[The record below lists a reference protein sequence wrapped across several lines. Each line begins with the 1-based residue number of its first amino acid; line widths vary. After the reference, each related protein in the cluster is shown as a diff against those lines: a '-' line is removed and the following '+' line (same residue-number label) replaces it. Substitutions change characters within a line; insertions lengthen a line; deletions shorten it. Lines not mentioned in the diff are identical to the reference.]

1 MAPKFKMAKTFDE
14 YTTEKLDIVQNK
26 LLGDYNA
33 NGIYVI
39 NKKISAELL
48 DLKKIKKESYNNE
61 IFCTAVTNSGRIIDF
76 EIEFKKNSASK
87 LAVAELSVLEG
98 VPKQG
103 GRMMNIIK
111 TPIGKFTGEIT
122 PDFVD
127 KALAK
132 FKVVVNAADEGQDRK
147 DVDDEYIVKRNM
159 LLNYLD
165 QMTQESYN
173 IIYEDYFTQRI
184 NLLKQVNNS
193 YTKKILAIFND
204 EFNKISDYFL
214 LDKKTKKVTNYK
226 AMNELLDKAFEDLS
240 GLKEYEEQEKM
251 FREKMLPILGIFVA
265 GAERIDSSSKKTVL
279 ETVPKRFK
287 EILTEPLLDKK
298 QMEESRIPPTV
309 KETNQEIINKE
320 IKSAMEKIGDRS
332 KKLSGEERTAT
343 AEAAPTK
350 TTKSPAPTKER
361 EKGEG
366 NDPKLR
372 NEENSLAQDFKK
384 LIKEKEKVNNYK
396 HPEEKTGERNFI
408 TYVSPE
414 NVYSSFDSHLP
425 DNYDYDAKT
434 GKRYVGDLADQYTQI
449 LNQSGDDIVAGGE
462 YVTDKEK
469 LKETSRENQAIIN
482 AAVKQEDKI
491 KNQDQG
497 KSPQELRT
505 LGGNG
510 TSFNK

>member
-48 DLKKIKKESYNNE
+48 NLNKVKKESYNNE

-127 KALAK
+127 RALLK
-132 FKVVVNAADEGQDRK
+132 FKVIINASDEGQDRK

-193 YTKKILAIFND
+193 YSKKVLAIFND

-240 GLKEYEEQEKM
+240 GLSEYEEQEKM

-332 KKLSGEERTAT
+332 KKLSGEERTETAT
-343 AEAAPTK
+343 PTPERRVFERERQSGISSDQTRKTPDHVEKLETLKRGEELKNNIKSLRSDFGKNNLEDPTK
-350 TTKSPAPTKER
+350 TKE
-361 EKGEG
+361 
-366 NDPKLR
+366 
-372 NEENSLAQDFKK
+372 A
-384 LIKEKEKVNNYK
+384 VN
-396 HPEEKTGERNFI
+396 
-408 TYVSPE
+408 
-414 NVYSSFDSHLP
+414 
-425 DNYDYDAKT
+425 
-434 GKRYVGDLADQYTQI
+434 QI
-449 LNQSGDDIVAGGE
+449 LNSIAYPTTE
-462 YVTDKEK
+462 
-469 LKETSRENQAIIN
+469 SREI
-482 AAVKQEDKI
+482 
-491 KNQDQG
+491 
-497 KSPQELRT
+497 
-505 LGGNG
+505 GGNG
-510 TSFNK
+510 GAINGYVPNLGQSNLQFEIKPNVSEQLEETPTQTFDNPDKFATVQVRSNVKEGSSDLDGMERS

>member
-48 DLKKIKKESYNNE
+48 NLNKVKKESYNNE

-132 FKVVVNAADEGQDRK
+132 FKVVVNATDEGQDRK

-193 YTKKILAIFND
+193 YSKKVLAIFND

-240 GLKEYEEQEKM
+240 GLSEYEEQEKM

-309 KETNQEIINKE
+309 KETNQETINQE
-320 IKSAMEKIGDRS
+320 IKSTMEKIGDRS
-332 KKLSGEERTAT
+332 KKLSGEERTETAT
-343 AEAAPTK
+343 PTPERRVSERERQSGISSDQTRKTLDHVENLETLKRGEELKNNIKSLRSDFGKNNLEDPTK
-350 TTKSPAPTKER
+350 TKE
-361 EKGEG
+361 
-366 NDPKLR
+366 
-372 NEENSLAQDFKK
+372 A
-384 LIKEKEKVNNYK
+384 V
-396 HPEEKTGERNFI
+396 H
-408 TYVSPE
+408 
-414 NVYSSFDSHLP
+414 
-425 DNYDYDAKT
+425 
-434 GKRYVGDLADQYTQI
+434 QI
-449 LNQSGDDIVAGGE
+449 LNSIAYPTAKVMNDKFTILTTGARQDASLDEQS
-462 YVTDKEK
+462 
-469 LKETSRENQAIIN
+469 LKNFANPEGVVVGVRKFNINKSNDLDGRE
-482 AAVKQEDKI
+482 
-491 KNQDQG
+491 QG
-497 KSPQELRT
+497 
-505 LGGNG
+505 
-510 TSFNK
+510 

>member
-48 DLKKIKKESYNNE
+48 NLNKVKKESYNNE

-132 FKVVVNAADEGQDRK
+132 FKVVVNATDEGQDRK

-240 GLKEYEEQEKM
+240 GLSEYEEQEKM

-332 KKLSGEERTAT
+332 KKLSGEERTET
-343 AEAAPTK
+343 AIPTPERRAP
-350 TTKSPAPTKER
+350 E
-361 EKGEG
+361 
-366 NDPKLR
+366 PKV
-372 NEENSLAQDFKK
+372 
-384 LIKEKEKVNNYK
+384 KEKASEQVAGKGSPLVDEIEATLKKQAQTGQVPQEKLNDYRKLGKYTDIKSNEQKQEKIDLGKFKIEYK
-396 HPEEKTGERNFI
+396 STESSTSQLEQDESSKEIKGQEQTNPEIFKN
-408 TYVSPE
+408 
-414 NVYSSFDSHLP
+414 
-425 DNYDYDAKT
+425 T
-434 GKRYVGDLADQYTQI
+434 GKGL
-449 LNQSGDDIVAGGE
+449 
-462 YVTDKEK
+462 
-469 LKETSRENQAIIN
+469 
-482 AAVKQEDKI
+482 
-491 KNQDQG
+491 
-497 KSPQELRT
+497 
-505 LGGNG
+505 
-510 TSFNK
+510 

>member
-309 KETNQEIINKE
+309 KETNQETINQE
-320 IKSAMEKIGDRS
+320 IKSTMEKIGDRS
-332 KKLSGEERTAT
+332 KKLSGEERTETAT
-343 AEAAPTK
+343 PTPERRVPEPKVKEKASEQVAGKGSPLVDKIEATLKNQAQTGQVPQ
-350 TTKSPAPTKER
+350 
-361 EKGEG
+361 EKL
-366 NDPKLR
+366 NDYRKLGKYTDIKP
-372 NEENSLAQDFKK
+372 NEQKQEKIDLEKFKK
-384 LIKEKEKVNNYK
+384 EYNSTESSTPNEPVVKHEAGQGKGKAKDLSTLFGGVAFTGTPGKEQTAASVNELFGGKE
-396 HPEEKTGERNFI
+396 
-408 TYVSPE
+408 
-414 NVYSSFDSHLP
+414 
-425 DNYDYDAKT
+425 
-434 GKRYVGDLADQYTQI
+434 
-449 LNQSGDDIVAGGE
+449 
-462 YVTDKEK
+462 
-469 LKETSRENQAIIN
+469 
-482 AAVKQEDKI
+482 
-491 KNQDQG
+491 DQG
-497 KSPQELRT
+497 RIQ
-505 LGGNG
+505 
-510 TSFNK
+510 

>member
-48 DLKKIKKESYNNE
+48 NLNKVKKESYNNE

-132 FKVVVNAADEGQDRK
+132 FKVVVNATDEGQDRK

-193 YTKKILAIFND
+193 YSKKVLAIFND

-240 GLKEYEEQEKM
+240 GLSEYEEQEKM

-320 IKSAMEKIGDRS
+320 IKTAMEKIGDRS
-332 KKLSGEERTAT
+332 KKLSGEERTETAT
-343 AEAAPTK
+343 PTPERRAPEPKVKEKASEQVARKGSPLVDEIEATLKNQAQTGQVPQEKLNDYRKLGKYTDIKPNKQKQEKIDLEKFKKEYNSTESSTK
-350 TTKSPAPTKER
+350 TPQQPLRSLNDLNNALGDGQGRVPNNILVH
-361 EKGEG
+361 EK
-366 NDPKLR
+366 NR
-372 NEENSLAQDFKK
+372 N
-384 LIKEKEKVNNYK
+384 
-396 HPEEKTGERNFI
+396 
-408 TYVSPE
+408 
-414 NVYSSFDSHLP
+414 
-425 DNYDYDAKT
+425 
-434 GKRYVGDLADQYTQI
+434 
-449 LNQSGDDIVAGGE
+449 
-462 YVTDKEK
+462 
-469 LKETSRENQAIIN
+469 
-482 AAVKQEDKI
+482 
-491 KNQDQG
+491 
-497 KSPQELRT
+497 
-505 LGGNG
+505 LGG
-510 TSFNK
+510 

>member
-132 FKVVVNAADEGQDRK
+132 FKVVVNATDEGQDRK

-193 YTKKILAIFND
+193 YTKKVLAIFND

-240 GLKEYEEQEKM
+240 GLSEYEEQEKM

-309 KETNQEIINKE
+309 KETNQETINQE
-320 IKSAMEKIGDRS
+320 IKSTMEKIGDRS
-332 KKLSGEERTAT
+332 KKLSGEERTETAT
-343 AEAAPTK
+343 PTPERRVPEPKVKEKASEQVAGKGSPLVDKIEATLKNQAQTGQVPQ
-350 TTKSPAPTKER
+350 
-361 EKGEG
+361 EKL
-366 NDPKLR
+366 NDYRKLGKYTDIKP
-372 NEENSLAQDFKK
+372 NEQKQEKIDLEKFKK
-384 LIKEKEKVNNYK
+384 EYNSTESSTPNEPVVKHEAGQGKGKANDLSTLFGGVAFTGTPGKEQTAASVNELFGGKE
-396 HPEEKTGERNFI
+396 
-408 TYVSPE
+408 
-414 NVYSSFDSHLP
+414 
-425 DNYDYDAKT
+425 
-434 GKRYVGDLADQYTQI
+434 
-449 LNQSGDDIVAGGE
+449 
-462 YVTDKEK
+462 
-469 LKETSRENQAIIN
+469 
-482 AAVKQEDKI
+482 
-491 KNQDQG
+491 DQG
-497 KSPQELRT
+497 RIQ
-505 LGGNG
+505 
-510 TSFNK
+510 

>member
-48 DLKKIKKESYNNE
+48 NLNKVKKESYNNE

-132 FKVVVNAADEGQDRK
+132 FKVVVNATDEGQDRK

-226 AMNELLDKAFEDLS
+226 AVNELLDKAFEDLS
-240 GLKEYEEQEKM
+240 GLSEYEEQEKM

-309 KETNQEIINKE
+309 KETNQETINQE
-320 IKSAMEKIGDRS
+320 IKSTMEKIGDRS

-350 TTKSPAPTKER
+350 TAKSPAPTPER
-361 EKGEG
+361 RVSE
-366 NDPKLR
+366 PKV
-372 NEENSLAQDFKK
+372 
-384 LIKEKEKVNNYK
+384 KEKAPEQVAGTGMSLVDEIEATLKKQAQTGQVPQEKLNDYRKLGKYTDIKSNEQKQEKIDLGKFKIEYK
-396 HPEEKTGERNFI
+396 STESSTSQLEQDESSKEIKGQEQTNPEIFKN
-408 TYVSPE
+408 
-414 NVYSSFDSHLP
+414 
-425 DNYDYDAKT
+425 T
-434 GKRYVGDLADQYTQI
+434 GKGL
-449 LNQSGDDIVAGGE
+449 
-462 YVTDKEK
+462 
-469 LKETSRENQAIIN
+469 
-482 AAVKQEDKI
+482 
-491 KNQDQG
+491 
-497 KSPQELRT
+497 
-505 LGGNG
+505 
-510 TSFNK
+510 

>member
-132 FKVVVNAADEGQDRK
+132 FKVVVNATDEGQDRK

-193 YTKKILAIFND
+193 YTKKVLAIFND

-309 KETNQEIINKE
+309 KETNQETINQE
-320 IKSAMEKIGDRS
+320 IKSTMEKIGDRS
-332 KKLSGEERTAT
+332 KKLSGEERTETAT
-343 AEAAPTK
+343 PTPERRVPEPKVKEKASEQVAGKGSPLVDKIEATLKNQAQTGQVPQ
-350 TTKSPAPTKER
+350 
-361 EKGEG
+361 EKL
-366 NDPKLR
+366 NDYRKLGKYTDIKP
-372 NEENSLAQDFKK
+372 NEQKQEKIDLEKFKK
-384 LIKEKEKVNNYK
+384 EYNSTESSTPNEPVVKHEAGQGKGKANDLSTLFGGVAFTGTPGKEQTAASVNELFGGKE
-396 HPEEKTGERNFI
+396 
-408 TYVSPE
+408 
-414 NVYSSFDSHLP
+414 
-425 DNYDYDAKT
+425 
-434 GKRYVGDLADQYTQI
+434 
-449 LNQSGDDIVAGGE
+449 
-462 YVTDKEK
+462 
-469 LKETSRENQAIIN
+469 
-482 AAVKQEDKI
+482 
-491 KNQDQG
+491 DQG
-497 KSPQELRT
+497 RIQ
-505 LGGNG
+505 
-510 TSFNK
+510 

>member
-48 DLKKIKKESYNNE
+48 NLNKVKKESYNNE

-132 FKVVVNAADEGQDRK
+132 FKVVVNATDEGQDRK

-193 YTKKILAIFND
+193 YTKKVLAIFND

-309 KETNQEIINKE
+309 KETNQETINQE
-320 IKSAMEKIGDRS
+320 IKSTMEKIGDRS
-332 KKLSGEERTAT
+332 KKLSGEERT
-343 AEAAPTK
+343 EAATPTPERRA
-350 TTKSPAPTKER
+350 SER
-361 EKGEG
+361 ENGFKMSSSAHVKEVEQKEQPTPKREEELSEEGKSSEHVAEKGMSLVDKIEATLKNQAQTG
-366 NDPKLR
+366 QKPQEELNDYRKLGKYTDIKP
-372 NEENSLAQDFKK
+372 NKQKQEKIDLGKFK
-384 LIKEKEKVNNYK
+384 IEYN
-396 HPEEKTGERNFI
+396 
-408 TYVSPE
+408 SPE
-414 NVYSSFDSHLP
+414 SSTSQLEQDESSNEIKGQEQTNPEIFK
-425 DNYDYDAKT
+425 KT
-434 GKRYVGDLADQYTQI
+434 GKGL
-449 LNQSGDDIVAGGE
+449 
-462 YVTDKEK
+462 
-469 LKETSRENQAIIN
+469 
-482 AAVKQEDKI
+482 
-491 KNQDQG
+491 
-497 KSPQELRT
+497 
-505 LGGNG
+505 
-510 TSFNK
+510 

>member
-61 IFCTAVTNSGRIIDF
+61 IFCTSVTTSGRIVDF

-132 FKVVVNAADEGQDRK
+132 FKVVVNATDEGQDRK

-193 YTKKILAIFND
+193 YSKKVLAIFND

-240 GLKEYEEQEKM
+240 GLSEYEEQEKM

-320 IKSAMEKIGDRS
+320 IKTAMEKIGDRS
-332 KKLSGEERTAT
+332 KKLSGEERTETAT
-343 AEAAPTK
+343 PTPERRVPEPKVKEKASEQVAGKGSPLVDKIEATLKNQAQTGQVPQ
-350 TTKSPAPTKER
+350 
-361 EKGEG
+361 EKL
-366 NDPKLR
+366 NDYRKLGKYTDIKP
-372 NEENSLAQDFKK
+372 NEQKQEKIDLEKFKK
-384 LIKEKEKVNNYK
+384 EYNSTESSTPNEPVVKHEAGQGKGKAKDLSTLFGGVAFTGTPGKEQTAASVNELFGGKE
-396 HPEEKTGERNFI
+396 
-408 TYVSPE
+408 
-414 NVYSSFDSHLP
+414 
-425 DNYDYDAKT
+425 
-434 GKRYVGDLADQYTQI
+434 
-449 LNQSGDDIVAGGE
+449 
-462 YVTDKEK
+462 
-469 LKETSRENQAIIN
+469 
-482 AAVKQEDKI
+482 
-491 KNQDQG
+491 DQG
-497 KSPQELRT
+497 RIQ
-505 LGGNG
+505 
-510 TSFNK
+510 

>member
-61 IFCTAVTNSGRIIDF
+61 IFCTSVTTSGRIVDF

-132 FKVVVNAADEGQDRK
+132 FKVVVNATDEGQEK
-147 DVDDEYIVKRNM
+147 KEADDEYIVKRNM

-193 YTKKILAIFND
+193 YTKKVLAIFND

-240 GLKEYEEQEKM
+240 GLSEYEEQEKM

-320 IKSAMEKIGDRS
+320 IKTAMEKIGDRS
-332 KKLSGEERTAT
+332 KKLSGEERTETAT
-343 AEAAPTK
+343 PTPERRASEPKVKEKAPEQVAGKGMSLIDEIVTNK
-350 TTKSPAPTKER
+350 QAQTGQVPQEKLNDYRKLGKYTDIKS
-361 EKGEG
+361 
-366 NDPKLR
+366 
-372 NEENSLAQDFKK
+372 NEQKQEEIDLGKFKK
-384 LIKEKEKVNNYK
+384 EYNSTESSTPNEPVVKHEAGQGKGKAKDLSTLFGGVAFTGTPGKEQTAASVNELFGGKE
-396 HPEEKTGERNFI
+396 
-408 TYVSPE
+408 
-414 NVYSSFDSHLP
+414 
-425 DNYDYDAKT
+425 
-434 GKRYVGDLADQYTQI
+434 
-449 LNQSGDDIVAGGE
+449 
-462 YVTDKEK
+462 
-469 LKETSRENQAIIN
+469 
-482 AAVKQEDKI
+482 
-491 KNQDQG
+491 DQG
-497 KSPQELRT
+497 RIQ
-505 LGGNG
+505 
-510 TSFNK
+510 

>member
-48 DLKKIKKESYNNE
+48 NLNKVKKESYNNE

-127 KALAK
+127 RALSK
-132 FKVVVNAADEGQDRK
+132 FKVIINASDEGQDRK

-193 YTKKILAIFND
+193 YSKKVLAIFND

-240 GLKEYEEQEKM
+240 GLSEYEEQEKM

-320 IKSAMEKIGDRS
+320 IKTAMEKIGDRS
-332 KKLSGEERTAT
+332 KKLSGEERTETAT
-343 AEAAPTK
+343 PTPERRVSEPKVKEKAPEQVPGK
-350 TTKSPAPTKER
+350 GSPLVDKIEEILKNPAQTGQTPQESHYNNYLGQKNN
-361 EKGEG
+361 KYQ
-366 NDPKLR
+366 NNINPKKDKYFEDINKIASQQR
-372 NEENSLAQDFKK
+372 IFKKPYENEENYQKK
-384 LIKEKEKVNNYK
+384 L
-396 HPEEKTGERNFI
+396 
-408 TYVSPE
+408 VSP
-414 NVYSSFDSHLP
+414 SQG
-425 DNYDYDAKT
+425 
-434 GKRYVGDLADQYTQI
+434 GKGM
-449 LNQSGDDIVAGGE
+449 GGAP
-462 YVTDKEK
+462 
-469 LKETSRENQAIIN
+469 L
-482 AAVKQEDKI
+482 
-491 KNQDQG
+491 
-497 KSPQELRT
+497 
-505 LGGNG
+505 
-510 TSFNK
+510 

>member
-61 IFCTAVTNSGRIIDF
+61 IFCTSVTTSGRIVDF

-132 FKVVVNAADEGQDRK
+132 FKVVVNATDEGQDRK

-193 YTKKILAIFND
+193 YTKKVLAIFND

-240 GLKEYEEQEKM
+240 GLSEYEEQEKM

-309 KETNQEIINKE
+309 KETNQETINQE
-320 IKSAMEKIGDRS
+320 IKSTMEKIGDRS

-343 AEAAPTK
+343 VEAAPTK
-350 TTKSPAPTKER
+350 TAKSPAPTPERRVSER
-361 EKGEG
+361 ERQSGISSDQTRKTLDHVENLETLKRGEELKNNIKSLRSDFG
-366 NDPKLR
+366 KNNLEDPTKT
-372 NEENSLAQDFKK
+372 
-384 LIKEKEKVNNYK
+384 KEAV
-396 HPEEKTGERNFI
+396 H
-408 TYVSPE
+408 
-414 NVYSSFDSHLP
+414 
-425 DNYDYDAKT
+425 
-434 GKRYVGDLADQYTQI
+434 QI
-449 LNQSGDDIVAGGE
+449 LNSIAYPTAKVMNDKFTILTTGARQDASLDEQS
-462 YVTDKEK
+462 
-469 LKETSRENQAIIN
+469 LKNFANPEGVVVGVRKFNINKSNDLDGRE
-482 AAVKQEDKI
+482 
-491 KNQDQG
+491 QG
-497 KSPQELRT
+497 
-505 LGGNG
+505 
-510 TSFNK
+510 

>member
-61 IFCTAVTNSGRIIDF
+61 IFCTSVTTSGRIVDF

-127 KALAK
+127 RALSK
-132 FKVVVNAADEGQDRK
+132 FKVIINASDEGQDRK

-193 YTKKILAIFND
+193 YSKKVLAIFND
-204 EFNKISDYFL
+204 EFNKIFDYFL

-240 GLKEYEEQEKM
+240 GLSEYEEQEKM

-320 IKSAMEKIGDRS
+320 IKTAMEKIGDRS
-332 KKLSGEERTAT
+332 KKLSGEERTETAT
-343 AEAAPTK
+343 PTPERRV
-350 TTKSPAPTKER
+350 SER
-361 EKGEG
+361 ENGFKMSSSAHVKEVEQKEQPTPKREKELSDEGKSSEQVAGKGMSLVDEIVIKKQAQTG
-366 NDPKLR
+366 QTPQESHYNNYLGQKNNKYQNNINPKKDKYFEDINKMAAQQR
-372 NEENSLAQDFKK
+372 IFKKPYENEENYQKK
-384 LIKEKEKVNNYK
+384 L
-396 HPEEKTGERNFI
+396 
-408 TYVSPE
+408 VSP
-414 NVYSSFDSHLP
+414 SQG
-425 DNYDYDAKT
+425 
-434 GKRYVGDLADQYTQI
+434 GKGM
-449 LNQSGDDIVAGGE
+449 GGAP
-462 YVTDKEK
+462 
-469 LKETSRENQAIIN
+469 LQ
-482 AAVKQEDKI
+482 
-491 KNQDQG
+491 
-497 KSPQELRT
+497 
-505 LGGNG
+505 
-510 TSFNK
+510 

>member
-132 FKVVVNAADEGQDRK
+132 FKVVVNATDEGQDRK

-193 YTKKILAIFND
+193 YTKKVLAIFND

-320 IKSAMEKIGDRS
+320 IKTAMEKIGDRS
-332 KKLSGEERTAT
+332 KKLSGEERTET

-350 TTKSPAPTKER
+350 TAKSPTLTEESKSRGEELLNNIKNLQ
-361 EKGEG
+361 EKNG
-366 NDPKLR
+366 
-372 NEENSLAQDFKK
+372 
-384 LIKEKEKVNNYK
+384 NNYK
-396 HPEEKTGERNFI
+396 QPKEKQTGEQQNPRNNSSMY
-408 TYVSPE
+408 TSGE
-414 NVYSSFDSHLP
+414 NVYTPPKSPESGGKGDSI
-425 DNYDYDAKT
+425 N
-434 GKRYVGDLADQYTQI
+434 GYVPNPGQFNSLFEIKQPVSKKLEEEPTQTFNDPI
-449 LNQSGDDIVAGGE
+449 KPQTVQGG
-462 YVTDKEK
+462 
-469 LKETSRENQAIIN
+469 SNI
-482 AAVKQEDKI
+482 KQELSNGLDGRE
-491 KNQDQG
+491 QG
-497 KSPQELRT
+497 
-505 LGGNG
+505 
-510 TSFNK
+510 

>member
-1 MAPKFKMAKTFDE
+1 M
-14 YTTEKLDIVQNK
+14 
-26 LLGDYNA
+26 GDYNA

-61 IFCTAVTNSGRIIDF
+61 IFCTSVTTSGRIVDF

-132 FKVVVNAADEGQDRK
+132 FKVVVNATDEGQEK
-147 DVDDEYIVKRNM
+147 KEADDEYIVKRNM

-193 YTKKILAIFND
+193 YSKKVLAIFND

-240 GLKEYEEQEKM
+240 GLSEYEEQEKM

-320 IKSAMEKIGDRS
+320 IKTAMEKIGDRS
-332 KKLSGEERTAT
+332 KKLSGEERTETAT
-343 AEAAPTK
+343 PTPERRVPEPKVKEKASEQVAGKGSPLVDKIEATLKNQAQTGQVPQ
-350 TTKSPAPTKER
+350 
-361 EKGEG
+361 EKL
-366 NDPKLR
+366 NDYRKLGKYTDIKP
-372 NEENSLAQDFKK
+372 NEQKQEKIDLEKFKK
-384 LIKEKEKVNNYK
+384 EYNSTESSTPNEPVVKHEAGQGKGKAKDLSTLFGGVAFTGTPGKEQTAASVNELFGGKE
-396 HPEEKTGERNFI
+396 
-408 TYVSPE
+408 
-414 NVYSSFDSHLP
+414 
-425 DNYDYDAKT
+425 
-434 GKRYVGDLADQYTQI
+434 
-449 LNQSGDDIVAGGE
+449 
-462 YVTDKEK
+462 
-469 LKETSRENQAIIN
+469 
-482 AAVKQEDKI
+482 
-491 KNQDQG
+491 DQG
-497 KSPQELRT
+497 RIQ
-505 LGGNG
+505 
-510 TSFNK
+510 

>member
-61 IFCTAVTNSGRIIDF
+61 IFCTSVTTSGRIVDF

-132 FKVVVNAADEGQDRK
+132 FKVVVNATDEGQDRK

-309 KETNQEIINKE
+309 KETNQETINQE
-320 IKSAMEKIGDRS
+320 IKSTMEKIGDRS
-332 KKLSGEERTAT
+332 KKLSGEERTETATPTPERGHDQIQKNNDKQSTYNKYKELLQEKKFVKNSKDLDNDKVSEGDRTKYSGGTST
-343 AEAAPTK
+343 AEESISRFEKGSTTFNGVSIKVKSEESSTK
-350 TTKSPAPTKER
+350 TQQQPLRSLNDLNNALGDGQGRVPNNILVH
-361 EKGEG
+361 EK
-366 NDPKLR
+366 NR
-372 NEENSLAQDFKK
+372 N
-384 LIKEKEKVNNYK
+384 
-396 HPEEKTGERNFI
+396 
-408 TYVSPE
+408 
-414 NVYSSFDSHLP
+414 
-425 DNYDYDAKT
+425 
-434 GKRYVGDLADQYTQI
+434 
-449 LNQSGDDIVAGGE
+449 
-462 YVTDKEK
+462 
-469 LKETSRENQAIIN
+469 
-482 AAVKQEDKI
+482 
-491 KNQDQG
+491 
-497 KSPQELRT
+497 
-505 LGGNG
+505 LGG
-510 TSFNK
+510 

>member
-132 FKVVVNAADEGQDRK
+132 FKVVVNATDEGQDRK

-193 YTKKILAIFND
+193 YTKKVLAIFND

-309 KETNQEIINKE
+309 KETNQETINQE
-320 IKSAMEKIGDRS
+320 IKSTMEKIGDRS
-332 KKLSGEERTAT
+332 KKLSGEERTETAT
-343 AEAAPTK
+343 PT
-350 TTKSPAPTKER
+350 PERRVPER
-361 EKGEG
+361 ENGFKMSSSAHMEEVEQKVQPTLKREKEISDEGKSSEQVAGKGMSLVDEIVIKKQAQTG
-366 NDPKLR
+366 QTPQESHYNNYLGQKNNKYQNNINPKKDKYFEDI
-372 NEENSLAQDFKK
+372 NKMAAQQRIFKK
-384 LIKEKEKVNNYK
+384 PNENETKYQKDL
-396 HPEEKTGERNFI
+396 
-408 TYVSPE
+408 VSP
-414 NVYSSFDSHLP
+414 SQG
-425 DNYDYDAKT
+425 
-434 GKRYVGDLADQYTQI
+434 GKGM
-449 LNQSGDDIVAGGE
+449 GGAP
-462 YVTDKEK
+462 
-469 LKETSRENQAIIN
+469 L
-482 AAVKQEDKI
+482 
-491 KNQDQG
+491 
-497 KSPQELRT
+497 
-505 LGGNG
+505 
-510 TSFNK
+510 

>member
-240 GLKEYEEQEKM
+240 GLSEYEEQEKM

-320 IKSAMEKIGDRS
+320 IKTAMEKIGDRS
-332 KKLSGEERTAT
+332 KKLSGEERTETAT
-343 AEAAPTK
+343 PTPERRVPEPKVKEKASEQVAGKGSPLVDKIEATLKNQAQTGQVPQ
-350 TTKSPAPTKER
+350 
-361 EKGEG
+361 EKL
-366 NDPKLR
+366 NDYRKLGKYTDIKP
-372 NEENSLAQDFKK
+372 NEQKQEKIDLEKFKK
-384 LIKEKEKVNNYK
+384 EYNSTESSTPNEPVVKHEAGQGKGKAKDLSTLFGGVAFTGTPGKEQTAASVNELFGGKE
-396 HPEEKTGERNFI
+396 
-408 TYVSPE
+408 
-414 NVYSSFDSHLP
+414 
-425 DNYDYDAKT
+425 
-434 GKRYVGDLADQYTQI
+434 
-449 LNQSGDDIVAGGE
+449 
-462 YVTDKEK
+462 
-469 LKETSRENQAIIN
+469 
-482 AAVKQEDKI
+482 
-491 KNQDQG
+491 DQG
-497 KSPQELRT
+497 RIQ
-505 LGGNG
+505 
-510 TSFNK
+510 